1 MTTNITKRNLIQIL
15 QDDPVLLEELRAL
28 LLSRELLELP
38 QKFAEFAESA
48 NRRFDRIEQIQAE
61 LQASQA
67 ELQASQVELQASQAE
82 LQASQAE
89 LQASQAELQ
98 RALAEFVESTN
109 NHFRKTDADVGF
121 LKGLALETRL
131 PGAARAQV
139 EHYLDIRHT
148 RVLRCVTLHNL
159 SHDFEDAVYDAE
171 VAGILSGRERRRILS
186 TDMVVRGRS
195 LRSGG
200 AVYVAVEASFT
211 AADGDIDRANRSAE
225 ALRKVFTDAE
235 AAAAV
240 YCSEVSDEIVNAAE
254 NEGVKVIL
262 NELL

>member
-1 MTTNITKRNLIQIL
+1 MTTNITKQNLIQIL
-15 QDDPVLLEELRAL
+15 EDDPILLGEL
-28 LLSRELLELP
+28 RELLLTRELLALP
-38 QKFAEFAESA
+38 QMLAEFVEAT
-48 NRRFDRIEQIQAE
+48 NNRFDRLEQAQA
-61 LQASQA
+61 
-67 ELQASQVELQASQAE
+67 ELQASQAE

-89 LQASQAELQ
+89 LQASHAELQ
-98 RALAEFVESTN
+98 QALAEFVKSTN
-109 NHFRKTDADVGF
+109 SHFRKIDIDVGF

-159 SHDFEDAVYDAE
+159 SHDFEDTIYDAE
-171 VAGILSGRERRRILS
+171 VAGILSRRERRRILS

-195 LRSGG
+195 LISGG
-200 AVYVAVEASFT
+200 DIYVAVEASFT

-225 ALRKVFTDAE
+225 ALRKVFIDAE

-240 YCSEVSDEIVNAAE
+240 YCSEVSDEIINAAE
-254 NEGVKVIL
+254 NEGVKVVL